1 MSRLDVGVYVGGQF
15 VVEVSDV
22 LVTLEREVCCC
33 LSAEFGTWLTDR
45 NSIDF
50 HFALNFETFKTA
62 TVRRIICLES

>member
-50 HFALNFETFKTA
+50 HFALN
-62 TVRRIICLES
+62 L